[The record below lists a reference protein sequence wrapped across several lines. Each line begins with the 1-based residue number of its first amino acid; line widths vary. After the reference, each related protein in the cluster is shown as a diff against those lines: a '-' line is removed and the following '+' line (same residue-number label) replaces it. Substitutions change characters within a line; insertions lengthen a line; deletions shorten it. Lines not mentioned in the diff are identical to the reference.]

1 MTDEKLNSAIV
12 FTHSRGYVV
21 DTVSNKF
28 KEYGVNICTV
38 SSLRELYMMVDG
50 GNFDIL
56 FIDTDSVQ
64 CNDSVLSLLLDD
76 NIHTPTVVLIYRDE
90 KPVLTREGVIVKS
103 TDELDEFLR
112 EYSRDYSKCD
122 NSIQVQDD
130 ISNKI
135 CEYLLDLGICS
146 KYQGF
151 QYVVEIQTILY
162 RHYKNIK
169 SLATQ
174 VYPIISSKYYVS
186 TFCIDKNIRHLIK
199 CTWLTTNKLKDRLF
213 DSNPKMPSARIF
225 LFTLAH
231 RFRVQYD
238 SEKNGLRKDTRDEKR

>member
-1 MTDEKLNSAIV
+1 MTEKMNSAIV

-21 DTVSNKF
+21 DSISNKY
-28 KEYGVNICTV
+28 KEYGVNICTM
-38 SSLRELYMMVDG
+38 SSLRELYMMIDR

-56 FIDTDSVQ
+56 FIDTDSVG
-64 CNDSVLSLLLDD
+64 CNDSVLSLILDE
-76 NIHTPTVVLIYRDE
+76 HTPTVVLVYRDYI
-90 KPVLTREGVIVKS
+90 PVVTREDVIIKS
-103 TDELDEFLR
+103 IDELDTFLR

-162 RHYKNIK
+162 RNYKNIH

-199 CTWLTTNKLKDRLF
+199 CTWLTTNKVKDRLF
-213 DSNPKMPSARIF
+213 DGSPNMPSARVF

-238 SEKNGLRKDTRDEKR
+238 EKNNVLHKDKK